1 MKTSGEQEKK
11 LKVINGKLYFD
22 GECVGETK
30 DIAGFTQ
37 YYFEEEPLGYGA
49 NGVTFCVTHKILN
62 VKQVIKIYFPK
73 ENEKYVSHKA
83 QEEARKNAN
92 TTLAGVIAVVYDAG
106 EYTYPCKLWYSIMES
121 VSSYCTIKQWRAK
134 RNNYFQSNSKKFDV
148 NNSKCLSSIHTS
160 LNLSAGILKA
170 IITLYE
176 NNIIHGDLNPG
187 NILWIFN
194 RDSIDEE
201 LRRLSSYHYSVL
213 GELEPFYIKL
223 IDMGSSKVN
232 PVKNDGKIRDFCKLY
247 EHIKSLLFPL
257 FVQSKIKF
265 EDWFNFELIEVDES
279 NEFGVEKKVSIK
291 QNDKLYMMNPHELAG
306 DFFRLICVLTIAF
319 GIITNVK
326 KEEENSI
333 GLEDIDRKDFY
344 VLMYQKNIDD
354 AINAFSFESMIV
366 LKIIRK
372 LGSRGRC
379 INWENVWNT
388 YPFNRINISQVF
400 HAKRCDDYYI
410 FN

>member
-11 LKVINGKLYFD
+11 LKVIDGKLYCD
-22 GECVGETK
+22 GECVGKTK
-30 DIAGFTQ
+30 DIAGFAQ
-37 YYFEEEPLGYGA
+37 YYFEEEPLGSGA
-49 NGVTFCVTHKILN
+49 NGVTFSVTHKILN

-73 ENEKYVSHKA
+73 ENEKYVSNKA

-92 TTLAGVIAVVYDAG
+92 TTLAGVIAVIFDAG

-148 NNSKCLSSIHTS
+148 NNINCLSSIHTS

-170 IITLYE
+170 VITLYE

-201 LRRLSSYHYSVL
+201 LRRLSSYHYRVL
-213 GELEPFYIKL
+213 GELEPFDIKL

-232 PVKNDGKIRDFCKLY
+232 PVENSGRIRDSWKLY
-247 EHIKSLLFPL
+247 EHIKSLLSPL
-257 FVQSKIKF
+257 FVQSKMKF
-265 EDWFNFELIEVDES
+265 EDWFNFELIEVDDS
-279 NEFGVEKKVSIK
+279 NESGVEKIVSIK
-291 QNDKLYMMNPHELAG
+291 QNGKVYAINPHELAG

-319 GIITNVK
+319 GKITNVK
-326 KEEENSI
+326 KEKERSI
-333 GLEDIDRKDFY
+333 GLEDIDRNDFY
-344 VLMYQKNIDD
+344 VLMYQENIDD
-354 AINAFSFESMIV
+354 VIRAFSFDSMIV
-366 LKIIRK
+366 LQKIRK
-372 LGSRGRC
+372 L
-379 INWENVWNT
+379 V
-388 YPFNRINISQVF
+388 
-400 HAKRCDDYYI
+400 
-410 FN
+410 